1 MNPVGEGKNFHT
13 RALSPD
19 QEWEDFITD
28 LGAGRFNSVRL
39 LGAGGMGAA
48 FVFRSAE
55 DFGERALKVSLAP
68 DTGPTSAE
76 LRQAG
81 GFFRGGNFVTCV
93 SGAV

>member
-1 MNPVGEGKNFHT
+1 MNPLGEGKNFHT

-19 QEWEDFITD
+19 EAWEDFITD

-55 DFGERALKVSLAP
+55 DFGERALRVQLAP
-68 DTGPTSAE
+68 AASETGPTSAE
-76 LRQAG
+76 IRQAG
-81 GFFRGGNFVTCV
+81 GFFR
-93 SGAV
+93 